1 MRYLITG
8 GAGFIGSH
16 LSERLIFEGHEV
28 VIIDNL
34 STGRESNLQNIRDDV
49 ILYKE
54 SIETFDFRIEN
65 NFCAVIH
72 LSTPNMQ
79 EYIYKIIINC
89 KKCCFK
95 SLIKIL

>member
-34 STGRESNLQNIRDDV
+34 STGYESNLKNIKDN
-49 ILYKE
+49 IIFYKE
-54 SIETFDFRIEN
+54 SIVTFDFRIKKIFCFIDELN
-65 NFCAVIH
+65 NHMLRFV
-72 LSTPNMQ
+72 T
-79 EYIYKIIINC
+79 Y
-89 KKCCFK
+89 
-95 SLIKIL
+95 LI